1 MIQVGEQY
9 IDIDIQEVIQRLKND
24 KPDYFYKTIDT
35 NGNYMVC
42 CPFHKEG
49 KERRPSMGILK
60 KDGTCHCFTCDWVGS
75 LPELISNFYGYDDF
89 GRYGEKWL
97 LKNFKSIQVEERSD
111 LDLDLTR
118 RTTKDRKQIEYV
130 SETELDSY
138 RYFHP
143 YMYERKMTNEV
154 IEKFDI
160 GYDSKTDSITFP
172 VRDIHGNCLFVAR
185 RSVHTKF
192 FNYPSGVEK
201 PLYGLYEL
209 RKYCVKEKEIFSE
222 PLKLTGE
229 RIKIG
234 VDRMWPSSLIV
245 CESMIDAITCWVYCK
260 PAVALNGLGNDLQF
274 KQLSELPCRELILA
288 TDNDEAGMRARQRIA
303 RNVKNKVLKQYMFPE
318 GKKDI
323 NDLDKDE
330 FDNLQEVFM

>member
-1 MIQVGEQY
+1 MIQIGEQY
-9 IDIDIQEVIQRLKND
+9 VEVDIKSVIEKLRHDN
-24 KPDYFYKTIDT
+24 PEYFYKTIDT
-35 NGNYMVC
+35 NGNLMVC
-42 CPFHKEG
+42 CPFHKNGRE
-49 KERRPSMGILK
+49 KKPSMGILK

-75 LPELISNFYGYDDF
+75 LSEMISNFYGYNDF
-89 GRYGEKWL
+89 GRYGDKWL
-97 LKNFKSIQVEERSD
+97 LRNFKSIQIEERND
-111 LDLDLTR
+111 LDLDFDR
-118 RTTKDRKQIEYV
+118 NRNTKKQVEYV

-172 VRDIHGNCLFVAR
+172 VRDINGNTLFIAR

-192 FNYPSGVEK
+192 FSYPEGVEK
-201 PLYGLYEL
+201 PVYGLYEIY
-209 RKYCVKEKEIFSE
+209 KYCTSVN
-222 PLKLTGE
+222 
-229 RIKIG
+229 
-234 VDRMWPSSLIV
+234 SLIV

-274 KQLSELPCRELILA
+274 KQLRELPCRELIIA
-288 TDNDEAGMRARQRIA
+288 TDNDSAGQRARQRIA
-303 RNVKNKVLKQYMFPE
+303 KNVPNKILKQYIFPE

-330 FDNLQEVFM
+330 FDELQEVFL